1 VCNQDTC
8 VYFNGLPSV
17 VIGNIKNINVYR
29 QWTEVI
35 IKLLMPNAI
44 KFYQLLLTFN
54 AINFEKLL
62 TVIV

>member
-1 VCNQDTC
+1 MCNQDTC